1 MSQEN
6 VAIVEAIQPPSG
18 TDLTALYS
26 DDSGAVDRIEAVAP
40 LFDAEFEFEA
50 HGGVGERMCGRGL
63 QALAEA
69 WREWMRPFETFW
81 TEVEGFLDVD
91 DDRVLVLIRDHTR
104 PRGTDAE
111 IESLGCN
118 LWTLRNG
125 EIARIDFY
133 PTRSQG
139 LEAAGLQK

>member
-6 VAIVEAIQPPSG
+6 VEIVRAIQPPSG
-18 TDLTALYS
+18 TDLTEFYELE
-26 DDSGAVDRIEAVAP
+26 GATERMEAVAP
-40 LFDAEFEFEA
+40 LFDPGFEFEA
-50 HGGVGERMCGRGL
+50 HGGVGERLRGRGL

-69 WREWMRPFETFW
+69 WREWMQPFEIFR
-81 TEVEGFLDVD
+81 TEVEGFIDVD

-111 IESLGCN
+111 IESIGCN
-118 LWTLRNG
+118 LWTLRDG
-125 EIARIDFY
+125 RIARIDFY

-139 LEAAGLQK
+139 LEAAGLRE